1 MNFSRKNI
9 AKLYFL
15 PTIFA
20 VVLMGVSAPAASQT
34 SYTYKMTSGP
44 FVVVQEAAYGS
55 LDWVLINN
63 DNEPVDVAVTVY
75 HYVGGQTKER
85 APNFTL
91 EVSIEPGHM
100 LHNANSVA
108 PNEIFDSTYFVGY
121 TYEVVIE
128 ATSDKV
134 HAMVTQWFAD
144 GSDSVI
150 PETVISAGDF
160 VEIPLPKDKGKS

>member
-1 MNFSRKNI
+1 MNIYRLAI
-9 AKLYFL
+9 AKFYFL
-15 PTIFA
+15 PTIL
-20 VVLMGVSAPAASQT
+20 VLGLMGISAPAASQT

-44 FVVVQEAAYGS
+44 FVVVQEAALGS

-63 DNEPVDVAVTVY
+63 DNGPVNVAITVY
-75 HYVGGQTKER
+75 HYAVGLPKQR
-85 APNFTL
+85 VPNFTL
-91 EVSIEPGHM
+91 EITIDPGHM
-100 LHNANSVA
+100 AHNANSVG
-108 PNEIFDSTYFVGY
+108 STYFVGY

-134 HAMVTQWFAD
+134 HAMVTQWSAD

-160 VEIPLPKDKGKS
+160 VEIPLPKDKGKP